1 MARLVD
7 VDRRVSLLDDV
18 VRYLAEHGLA
28 NVSLRPLADSL
39 GVSVNAL
46 VHHFGSKDDLIVAAL
61 RRSERVQQAIEDR
74 WLERNPGMSQADLL
88 RAWWRW
94 ITASSHNLAIVRLGI
109 EAAALDATVTGLP
122 RRVRGDQIGL
132 WRQQIETRLVR
143 EGVPPEVAT
152 VEASLAKAMF
162 TGLVVD
168 LMATGQKARLTR
180 ALEVGLARL
189 EQVIWS
195 SAGLQDPQVPPSARH
210 RGPLTP
216 RPRANRV
223 AAVRPDRY
231 GGRVDAIVL
240 REPEQVVAA
249 LEHPSLAPPRVD
261 GPGRHARAARRD
273 GALQPCRRS
282 TAQRRAAVAGAI
294 EQLDVARAATVAAER
309 TAALLGADRLD
320 VLTSIACRVPTETLA
335 VLLGVDD
342 GVDGSR
348 RPGPRRRGDRAR
360 HRPGRTRHARRRRRH
375 RPAPAAARRPRRS
388 DGCRWP
394 RSSTRAS
401 MPRCG

>member
-132 WRQQIETRLVR
+132 WRQQIETRLAR

-195 SAGLQDPQVPPSARH
+195 SAGLQDPQVPPSARP
-210 RGPLTP
+210 RG
-216 RPRANRV
+216 R
-223 AAVRPDRY
+223 
-231 GGRVDAIVL
+231 
-240 REPEQVVAA
+240 
-249 LEHPSLAPPRVD
+249 
-261 GPGRHARAARRD
+261 
-273 GALQPCRRS
+273 
-282 TAQRRAAVAGAI
+282 
-294 EQLDVARAATVAAER
+294 
-309 TAALLGADRLD
+309 
-320 VLTSIACRVPTETLA
+320 
-335 VLLGVDD
+335 
-342 GVDGSR
+342 
-348 RPGPRRRGDRAR
+348 
-360 HRPGRTRHARRRRRH
+360 
-375 RPAPAAARRPRRS
+375 
-388 DGCRWP
+388 
-394 RSSTRAS
+394 
-401 MPRCG
+401 